1 VAGAGRLPHLMEG
14 ESARA
19 VEEGQPSQTRAAS
32 KAKWLM
38 VASTASPPT
47 MCPSCGRANSVPA
60 WTLSGRLHA
69 PSCSRPDAPD
79 FERGDRIGEFWG
91 YPESRTFVELLIDC
105 EEDRVLRA
113 VLVGMLREVDRQP
126 RP

>member
-1 VAGAGRLPHLMEG
+1 MHGRGPEPRRVEDLLSRTQVAGAGRLPHLMEG

-38 VASTASPPT
+38 VVSTASPAT
-47 MCPSCGRANSVPA
+47 MCPQLRPDSLEANSVPA

-69 PSCSRPDAPD
+69 PSCST
-79 FERGDRIGEFWG
+79 
-91 YPESRTFVELLIDC
+91 S
-105 EEDRVLRA
+105 
-113 VLVGMLREVDRQP
+113 
-126 RP
+126 